1 MGYKLI
7 GRWSSYWPEHK
18 SIEGPMLNPASL
30 PEPIA
35 AYFQVDPKDVEA
47 IARCF
52 TNDAIVKDERHT
64 HGGIEEIRRWKVS
77 TATKYTYTCEPFAVA
92 RQDGKTV
99 VTSRLT
105 GDFPGSPVDLR
116 YFFRLERGKIA
127 FLEIIP

>member
-1 MGYKLI
+1 
-7 GRWSSYWPEHK
+7 
-18 SIEGPMLNPASL
+18 MLRPDSL

-35 AYFQVDPKDVEA
+35 TWFEANPKDVEA
-47 IARCF
+47 VARCF

-64 HGGIEEIRRWKVS
+64 HSGIEEIRRWKAA
-77 TATKYTYTCEPFAVA
+77 TAAKYTYICEPFAVA
-92 RQDGKTV
+92 RQDGMTV

-105 GDFPGSPVDLR
+105 GDLPGSPVDLR

>member
-1 MGYKLI
+1 ML
-7 GRWSSYWPEHK
+7 K
-18 SIEGPMLNPASL
+18 SDSL

-35 AYFQVDPKDVEA
+35 AYFKADRKDIEA

-52 TNDAIVKDERHT
+52 TNDAVVKDERHT
-64 HGGIEEIRRWKVS
+64 HSGIEEIRRWKAA

-92 RQDGKTV
+92 QQDGKTV